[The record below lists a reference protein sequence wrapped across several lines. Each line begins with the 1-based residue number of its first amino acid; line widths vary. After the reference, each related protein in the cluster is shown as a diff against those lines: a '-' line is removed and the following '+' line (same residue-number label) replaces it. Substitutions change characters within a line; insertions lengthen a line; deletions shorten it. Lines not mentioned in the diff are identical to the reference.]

1 MIMTAED
8 HYTYELEKF
17 EFVKYKFV
25 SLREN
30 LRILLDFLNKM
41 GNHPEE
47 RIDNYHIMKIKTN
60 FFIDEIDFNL
70 QGEFPFG
77 HLRMSTHILIERG
90 VEYFN
95 VYSNFYNRSRSELM
109 EVIHEISLNRQLIW

>member
-77 HLRMSTHILIERG
+77 HLR
-90 VEYFN
+90 EYFN